1 MNIFSVIE
9 RIPMTDL
16 YERSLAGEI
25 TKKDALKLINSNP
38 FSLFDLADK
47 LRKEIVGDKVTFVAN
62 RNIDITD
69 HCMIKCAFCSFRD
82 SIGYEMT
89 TEEILESVG
98 QAKDVGAT
106 EICLFGG
113 IMPNMDVEYYSNLI
127 KTIKD
132 NYDIEL
138 HALSPVEVYHAAK
151 ASKVSTKEALESFK
165 DAGLDTLTGAS
176 AEILVDKIR
185 EKICPKKVTTAQ
197 WIDII
202 KEAHETGI
210 PTTSTIMYGTVE
222 SWEDR
227 IEHLFILRDIQRETG
242 GFTELVPMTF
252 LGENNEAGNISPG
265 ASGLDDLKLHAIA
278 RVILGRDIP
287 NIQASWIKIG
297 TRMAQMALC
306 CGANDLG
313 GTMMED
319 KISIAAGASHGE
331 YLSREEM
338 ASIIECI
345 GRIPA
350 ERTTTYKFV

>member
-1 MNIFSVIE
+1 
-9 RIPMTDL
+9 MTDM
-16 YERSLAGEI
+16 YERSLAGKI
-25 TKKDALKLINSNP
+25 TKEDALKILNSNT
-38 FSLFDLADK
+38 FELFDLADR
-47 LRKEIVGDKVTFVAN
+47 LRREIVGDEVTFVAN

-69 HCMIKCAFCSFRD
+69 HCMIECAFCSFRD
-82 SIGYEMT
+82 NLGYEMT
-89 TEEILESVG
+89 IEEIMESVKE
-98 QAKDVGAT
+98 AKEAGAT

-113 IMPNMDVEYYSNLI
+113 IMPHMTVEYYCNIIS
-127 KTIKD
+127 TIKE
-132 NYDIEL
+132 NFDIEL
-138 HALSPVEVYHAAK
+138 HALSPVEIYHAAK
-151 ASKVSTKEALESFK
+151 ASGMTIKEALKALK

-176 AEILVDKIR
+176 AEILVDEIR
-185 EKICPKKVTTAQ
+185 AIICPKKVTTSQ
-197 WIDII
+197 WIEII
-202 KEAHETGI
+202 KEAHKNGI

-227 IEHLFILRDIQRETG
+227 IDHLFILRNIQRETG

-252 LGENNEAGNISPG
+252 LGENNEAGTQSTG
-265 ASGLDDLKLHAIA
+265 ASGLDDLKMHAIA
-278 RVILGRDIP
+278 RVILGKDIP

-338 ASIIECI
+338 ASIINAIE
-345 GRIPA
+345 RVPV
-350 ERTTTYKFV
+350 ERTTTYKHIKNHYPK

>member
-1 MNIFSVIE
+1 
-9 RIPMTDL
+9 MTYF
-16 YERSLAGEI
+16 YERSLAGKINKE
-25 TKKDALKLINSNP
+25 DALELLNSNP
-38 FSLFDLADK
+38 FDLFDLADR
-47 LRKEIVGDKVTFVAN
+47 LRKKIVGDEVTFVAN

-69 HCMIKCAFCSFRD
+69 HCMIECAFCSFRD
-82 SIGYEMT
+82 NIGYEMT
-89 TEEILESVG
+89 TEEILESIKE
-98 QAKDVGAT
+98 AEDAGAT

-113 IMPNMDVEYYSNLI
+113 IMPHMTVEYYCDI
-127 KTIKD
+127 IGTIKD

-138 HALSPVEVYHAAK
+138 HALSPVEIYHAAK
-151 ASKVSTKEALESFK
+151 ASNMSIEDALK
-165 DAGLDTLTGAS
+165 AIKNVGLDTITGAS
-176 AEILVDKIR
+176 AEILVDEVRAI
-185 EKICPKKVTTAQ
+185 ICPKKVSTSQ

-202 KEAHETGI
+202 KEAHKIGI

-222 SWEDR
+222 TWEDR

-252 LGENNEAGNISPG
+252 LGENNEAGNQSTG
-265 ASGLDDLKLHAIA
+265 ASGMDDLKMHAIA

-338 ASIIECI
+338 SSIINAI
-345 GRIPA
+345 GRVPV
-350 ERTTTYKFV
+350 ERTTTYKHVKSLYTK